1 MKPKEMA
8 MLLVAVTLIAV
19 VLIIFFIWKKQS
31 EDLPPDDSDF
41 IPPTPDPNTPNPDPD
56 DTDPYVPPGMMIIP
70 LDKKVSG
77 KKEIKFYFDNEYFAQ
92 SALGS
97 VRMGGSVYT
106 NCRIKVHH
114 RGGSWDHLATIS
126 GWPGGFTSFAFPI
139 NARIDGIKFVAEQG
153 VVPWIGDR
161 YIDHVRGQVY
171 IEV

>member
-31 EDLPPDDSDF
+31 EDLPPDD
-41 IPPTPDPNTPNPDPD
+41 PLTPDPGEVDPD
-56 DTDPYVPPGMMIIP
+56 DTDPYTPPGMMIIP
-70 LDKKVSG
+70 LEKKTSG
-77 KKEIKFYFDNEYFAQ
+77 KKNITLYFDNEYFAT

-139 NARIDGIKFVAEQG
+139 NSKIDGIKFDAEQG
-153 VVPWIGDR
+153 AFWWIGDR